1 MFLEF
6 IEVPVM
12 RIVDETIDGIFL
24 DRVNKFL
31 TIVEVNENRVPCFL
45 PDPGRLQELLYPGVR
60 VLLAD
65 RRKESRKTRYDL
77 IAVYHGNQLI
87 SMDSRIPNKL
97 VLEALENKFF
107 DEFRE
112 YSTITPEFKFH
123 KSRLDFLLENGDKK
137 CLVEV
142 KSCTTVIDG
151 VAYFPSAPTLRGRR
165 HLTELMRALREGYR
179 GCILF
184 VVQRIDASVLR
195 PYDLIDKKFGETLRE
210 ASSRGVEVYAYFSEF
225 VEKEITIRGKIP
237 VDLSV

>member
-1 MFLEF
+1 
-6 IEVPVM
+6 M
-12 RIVDETIDGIFL
+12 RIVDELIDGVFL
-24 DRVNKFL
+24 ERVNKFL
-31 TIVEVNENRVPCFL
+31 TIIEVNKTRVPCFL

-65 RRKESRKTRYDL
+65 RQKENRKTRYDL
-77 IAVYHGNQLI
+77 IAVYYGDQLI

-123 KSRLDFLLENGDKK
+123 ESRLDFLLENGDKK
-137 CLVEV
+137 CLIEV

-151 VAYFPSAPTLRGRR
+151 VALFPSAPTLRGRR
-165 HLTELMRALREGYR
+165 HLMELMRALREGYR
-179 GCILF
+179 SCILF
-184 VVQRIDASVLR
+184 VVQRTDASVLR
-195 PYDLIDKKFGETLRE
+195 PYDLIDHKFGETLRE

-225 VEKEITIRGKIP
+225 GGKEITIRGKIP
-237 VDLSV
+237 VDLTI